1 MADFC
6 IVFAALLHTW
16 KQAMMVL
23 ALVFCIGENS
33 SVLPDH
39 NNWRADGESLPIT
52 YTPAKIV
59 LRALVSA
66 LQVEWFLSKRR
77 ASVAEIHVFHV
88 VLRNTAINLHELYQ
102 LKQFVTKR
110 KQYRNRGS
118 FSSLRAKDITTSH
131 LYFKGVK
138 FHYLQK
144 MAGNQLLFGLFG
156 IGKDTERTELS
167 HKATVKA
174 PLEGISN
181 QRNGR
186 LVECARFMQKS
197 VHAKCMAEKLRAT
210 NAMDEEVHTHE
221 PKEKRVV
228 ESTGGKETGRIRES
242 KEQASKSFKRQQII
256 SGKSRF
262 ITSDPT
268 FTGFPFLHPR
278 VDLQILHVA
287 IHEFASDRRNMDK
300 KQHDML
306 VRALQCVA
314 PSTNQISKL
323 YLTEGLKISTTA
335 RCGDLDSTGVY
346 SIRSNQ
352 MFSDDCR
359 SRLADRTSHAV
370 HNFVCVSER
379 GVSNLVRLLGLIQCE
394 QYNEPQGGK
403 KELVEAREYC
413 VAVVMSKMPKGYLP
427 FDRYGYRVLQ
437 AHGVDYPDIR
447 IFPCDSIAYPAYCVP
462 TNPEDFR
469 TVENLSDSSVSFYNI
484 PMSRVL
490 CEYQAYTDL
499 LCLNSDHVK
508 AFRTV
513 AEMNVINGKLLDDV
527 KSVHDRDKVLKERK
541 KEQTKIKRQEAA
553 KLKAE
558 TSRLL
563 KKDRGIVVAEE
574 NLDSSSSGSERGK
587 DVFEYGDEEEA
598 VVNFL

>member
-1 MADFC
+1 
-6 IVFAALLHTW
+6 
-16 KQAMMVL
+16 MMVL

-77 ASVAEIHVFHV
+77 ATVAEIHVFHV

-186 LVECARFMQKS
+186 LVECARFMQKN

-210 NAMDEEVHTHE
+210 NAMDEKVDTHE
-221 PKEKRVV
+221 PKGKRVV
-228 ESTGGKETGRIRES
+228 ESTGEKETGRIRES

-287 IHEFASDRRNMDK
+287 IHEFASDRRNMGK

-370 HNFVCVSER
+370 HNFVFVSER